1 MNKVTFDYSKAKAFI
16 SDHEMVS
23 MKKIAEQAKA
33 ELLGKEGAGNLSY
46 LKGKAASFPCPG
58 RFEKAGAYS
67 RLGEKAFGYFKGK
80 DEKSGF
86 YPGN

>member
-33 ELLGKEGAGNLSY
+33 ELLGREGAGNDFLGWIDLPVEDVYKRQAMASADSKIY
-46 LKGKAASFPCPG
+46 GIESRKG
-58 RFEKAGAYS
+58 
-67 RLGEKAFGYFKGK
+67 
-80 DEKSGF
+80 
-86 YPGN
+86 